1 MADDPDEAKLF
12 ASFERHDEFV
22 SLQNTLL
29 AVDLFVEPTR
39 EDSSAEYDLLRRL
52 GMILGQF
59 QEQSYLLDPYLEGLV
74 IPAAECLRAHA
85 RACTSDPTITSSMSR
100 VGRLADLLYN
110 YIKFRG
116 HKTITRFFPHE
127 ITDVTIAIRF
137 MRLPNGPA
145 THPSQWSLRYVVLLW
160 LSLVCRIPF
169 DLEQFDEQGCQ
180 GQTFNMLEATGKQYL
195 DKAGLEREGA
205 AVLLS
210 RLYMRKDAKEQF
222 SRFLQWSNSVLQES
236 KKILISIAVLQV
248 LCEFVKLGAPEE
260 TRSATPTLLELLEI
274 VEKREF
280 LTSNTLVRKFRTKLL
295 SRTGLRLLP
304 PRASRSSVN
313 ARALEATAHQ
323 QSQQKNEE
331 QDENDIDIPEEIE
344 TVLQALFS
352 CLQDRDTVVRWSA
365 AKGIGRLSERLPTE
379 FSTQVLETILG
390 LFSIHTI
397 AGASIYDMSSVAEAT
412 WHGACLATAEMAR
425 RGLVHPP
432 LLPQLLEC
440 LSKASPIPALYF
452 DIRKGAHSIGSNV
465 RDAAAYVIWALA
477 RAQDAPSLSPH
488 AAKLGQSL
496 VAISLFDRDVSIRR
510 AASAAFQEHVGRMGL
525 FAHGIDVLRK
535 TDFYSVSIR
544 RNAFVIT
551 APQVAEHIEY
561 RPGLIDHLLSITLRH
576 WDVAMRQL
584 GAKSLR
590 LICEVDLALLGP
602 SCIPRLALLLR
613 SIHTTDNHGGLLA
626 LGELSD
632 AYRQSGPEGDEKRLE
647 IFNLIGHLPK
657 DVILAPRNE
666 QVLSATCSLIALSVT
681 FQEVQQTQDQSS
693 VPHWR
698 HLVDQGLRH
707 RGINAQEAAA
717 AAMATVSSLTDCSV
731 VFAYASCMRRVVCTK
746 CGCTLI
752 REFKYGSASLQ
763 QSLGHVLG
771 VLNYDAHPHGLAEAV
786 DYLLESVSP
795 ESATKI
801 SNVEARRNCYLAIP
815 KILANTTPRL
825 AQHFRSNRV
834 RDLFDALD
842 SGLDDY
848 TTDERGDVGSWI
860 RIACI
865 RGLTSIIEDLFRV
878 SENLPEF
885 STFLPPHQYHTV
897 IGRILR
903 QGAERLDNVR
913 QVSGE
918 CFLRILRL
926 QLPAVEHAEE
936 WRVKGE
942 DLMRELFLADGNT
955 NWSVG
960 EWLFPKVVRILQIPE
975 YRRSVLTGLVMSVA
989 TRTGST
995 QRPASSS
1002 LAVYIR
1008 TLPLTAS
1015 EPEYSLLG
1023 FAGDLVDWA
1032 ESNVTSNSVVVPVLQ
1047 TFNVLLEADALTGLA
1062 ESERGSAWPALVS
1075 ISCKNVSRLKNVQR
1089 IQESMKIIINLFTL
1103 PSVAKT
1109 CLPKMIEF
1117 LAHPYPKIRSSAAE
1131 YLYMVLQSKD
1141 LGWEPDERVEE
1152 ILLETEWSSGDVD
1165 KVKDVARGLVS
1176 ELALGMNAM

>member
-1 MADDPDEAKLF
+1 MADDLDEAKLF

-22 SLQNTLL
+22 SLQNALL
-29 AVDLFVEPTR
+29 AVDLSVEPTR
-39 EDSSAEYDLLRRL
+39 EDSSAEYDLLPRI

-85 RACTSDPTITSSMSR
+85 RACTADPSITSSMSR

-145 THPSQWSLRYVVLLW
+145 AHPSQWSLRYVVLLW
-160 LSLVCRIPF
+160 LSLVSRIPF

-180 GQTFNMLEATGKQYL
+180 GQTFSALEATGKQYL

-222 SRFLQWSNSVLQES
+222 SRFLQWSSSVLQES
-236 KKILISIAVLQV
+236 KEIFISIAVLQV
-248 LCEFVKLGAPEE
+248 LCEFVKSGAPEE
-260 TRSATPTLLELLEI
+260 ARSATPTLLKISEI
-274 VEKREF
+274 VEEREF
-280 LTSNTLVRKFRTKLL
+280 LTSNTLVRKYRTKLL
-295 SRTGLRLLP
+295 SRTGLRLIP
-304 PRASRSSVN
+304 PRANHSN
-313 ARALEATAHQ
+313 MKARVLEATEEQ
-323 QSQQKNEE
+323 QSRQRNDE
-331 QDENDIDIPEEIE
+331 QDDNDIDIPEEID
-344 TVLQALFS
+344 TILQALFS

-365 AKGIGRLSERLPTE
+365 AKGIGRLSERLPTD
-379 FSTQVLETILG
+379 FSTQVLETVLG

-432 LLPQLLEC
+432 LLPQLLEW
-440 LSKASPIPALYF
+440 LSKALYF

-477 RAQDAPSLSPH
+477 RAQDALSLSPH

-496 VAISLFDRDVSIRR
+496 VAVSLFDRDVSIRR

-544 RNAFVIT
+544 RNAFVTT

-602 SCIPRLALLLR
+602 SCISRLALLLR
-613 SIHTTDNHGGLLA
+613 SVHTTDNHGGLLA
-626 LGELSD
+626 LGELSE
-632 AYRQSGPEGDEKRLE
+632 AYRQSGPEGDEKRRE
-647 IFNLIGHLPK
+647 IFNLIGHVSK
-657 DVILAPRNE
+657 DAILAPRNE
-666 QVLSATCSLIALSVT
+666 QVLSATCSLIAVSVT
-681 FQEVQQTQDQSS
+681 LQEVQQTQDQSS

-731 VFAYASCMRRVVCTK
+731 VVQR
-746 CGCTLI
+746 LI
-752 REFKYGSASLQ
+752 REFKHGSASLQ

-786 DYLLESVSP
+786 DCLLESVSP

-801 SNVEARRNCYLAIP
+801 SNVEARRNYYLAIP
-815 KILANTTPRL
+815 KILANTAPRL
-825 AQHFRSNRV
+825 AQHFRSSRV

-865 RGLTSIIEDLFRV
+865 HGLTSIIEDLFRV

-885 STFLPPHQYHTV
+885 STFLPPHRYHTV

-913 QVSGE
+913 QISGE

-926 QLPAVEHAEE
+926 RLPAVEHAEE

-942 DLMRELFLADGNT
+942 DLMRELFLADDDT

-1002 LAVYIR
+1002 LVAYIQ
-1008 TLPLTAS
+1008 TLPLTAC
-1015 EPEYSLLG
+1015 EPEYSLSG

-1032 ESNVTSNSVVVPVLQ
+1032 ESNVTSNNVVVPVLQ
-1047 TFNVLLEADALTGLA
+1047 IFNVLLEADVLTGLP
-1062 ESERGSAWPALVS
+1062 ESERGSACIDALVS

-1089 IQESMKIIINLFTL
+1089 IQESMKIIVNLFTL

-1141 LGWEPDERVEE
+1141 LGWEPDEKVEE
-1152 ILLETEWSSGDVD
+1152 ILLETEWSSGDVN